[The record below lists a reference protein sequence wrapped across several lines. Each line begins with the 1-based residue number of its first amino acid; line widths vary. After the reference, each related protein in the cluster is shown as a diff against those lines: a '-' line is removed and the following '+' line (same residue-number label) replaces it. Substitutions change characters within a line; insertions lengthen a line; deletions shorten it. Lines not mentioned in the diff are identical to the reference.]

1 MRPITSGIPSLLATF
16 CLLLIINFSFA
27 QADSLSE
34 KPSMEVSPRHSPT
47 VAGKIIRLA
56 VCEGLLVA
64 SSSAASNTKDHGD
77 KIMGWTY
84 AAYSAFSL
92 TLFICNSAK
101 KSNRLDSN
109 YQKNRIS
116 HAIISLGISY
126 GLSRIAT
133 YNLYQANGD
142 SRNKRFTRNLIENN
156 CAFIVPIATAALV
169 DRLLAGKHR
178 AEKKVQS
185 SVYFDGRNL
194 GLVLTFK

>member
-1 MRPITSGIPSLLATF
+1 MRSKLPQLLVTC
-16 CLLLIINFSFA
+16 CLLLGINFSFA

-34 KPSMEVSPRHSPT
+34 NPSVDAYPRHKPT
-47 VAGKIIRLA
+47 VAGTIIRLA
-56 VCEGLLVA
+56 VCEGLLLA
-64 SSSAASNTKDHGD
+64 SSSAASNTQDHGD

-84 AAYSAFSL
+84 AAYSALAL
-92 TLFICNSAK
+92 TLYICNSVK

-109 YQKNRIS
+109 YQKNKIS
-116 HAIISLGISY
+116 NAIISLGITY
-126 GLSRIAT
+126 GLSRIAM

-142 SRNKRFTRNLIENN
+142 SRNKRFTRNLVENN

-169 DRLLAGKHR
+169 DRLLAAKHR
-178 AEKKVQS
+178 SEKKVQS